1 MSGEYKQIRHGD
13 DAASGLQERLA
24 RQEMGDAE
32 YDRQRSYA
40 DDRAFRLF
48 GVAFIAV
55 FGLVVLGV
63 VLLGY

>member
-13 DAASGLQERLA
+13 DAAGKLRERLA
-24 RQEMGDAE
+24 REEMGDAE

-63 VLLGY
+63 VLIGY

>member
-1 MSGEYKQIRHGD
+1 MSGEYKQIRHGN
-13 DAASGLQERLA
+13 DAASKLQERLG
-24 RQEMGDAE
+24 REEMGDAE

-63 VLLGY
+63 VLIGY

>member
-13 DAASGLQERLA
+13 DAASRLQERLA
-24 RQEMGDAE
+24 REEMGDAE

-48 GVAFIAV
+48 GIAFIAL

>member
-1 MSGEYKQIRHGD
+1 MSQYYKQIRHGD
-13 DAASGLQERLA
+13 DAASRLQERLA
-24 RQEMGDAE
+24 REEMGDAE

-48 GVAFIAV
+48 GIAFIAV